1 MSSWAAG
8 WYQDPEHEGQI
19 RYYDGNGW
27 TEHRQATPE
36 GFGVGQPGPDA
47 AGTGVRQDTAGSTSE
62 VDEATRVRPSADRA
76 PETEAISTTD
86 SSSQAGAAD
95 AAGAAGA
102 GAAGYGQEQGYGQSA
117 YGQSAYGQSSYG
129 QDQQGYGQSAYGQQ
143 AYGQDQQQGY
153 GQASPY
159 TQGYDQQQGYGQP
172 AYGQPGQGQ
181 GQPPQGK
188 SKMPLIISL
197 AAVGLVLVLVLAF
210 VGFKLIGGSDD
221 DPTADPT
228 DSTTTSQPTDS
239 STDSSTDTPTDSSTT
254 DASSTSSSTSDDP
267 GTSILDNKN
276 KAAEWGKK
284 YNGSGKAFIGVP
296 SGDGAGLV
304 EFTYKGDD
312 YDSLTIKGLDGNG
325 RSSEYV
331 LTASD
336 ATKGTV
342 AYNLTNYTAATSRIE
357 MDTEGDWTIKFIRI
371 NQAPNF
377 GSSQK
382 GTGAQVFKWDG
393 KRSDLSAKY
402 TQPADSFLGNFRV
415 QAVGAEDYPDRL
427 ISEYDN
433 YDGTTTVQ
441 DGTKYLVVD
450 ATGDWELTKK

>member
-47 AGTGVRQDTAGSTSE
+47 AGTGVRQETAGSTSE

-117 YGQSAYGQSSYG
+117 YGQQSYGQSSYG

-172 AYGQPGQGQ
+172 AYGQPGQ

-239 STDSSTDTPTDSSTT
+239 STDSSTDTLTDSSTT

-276 KAAEWGKK
+276 QAAEWGKK

>member
-47 AGTGVRQDTAGSTSE
+47 AGTGVRQETAGSTSE

-117 YGQSAYGQSSYG
+117 YGQQSYGQSSYG

-172 AYGQPGQGQ
+172 AYGQPGQ

-239 STDSSTDTPTDSSTT
+239 STDSSTDTLTDSSTT